1 MIKYVDYY
9 KLERISSRMA
19 KEFGTI
25 PKGYEEQYRVLLDPM
40 EGNLLKLHRKNPD
53 MNGRYATEAI
63 KMCLLKVD
71 GYIRGVDYD
80 FSRFVNDENQAFL
93 NGLLASFDPFT
104 NREIYDIVN
113 KSNEL
118 EKTEGLKGYFK
129 LPIKCLLRIEK
140 SIDLWTEQYGNNGY
154 FEFIEDQIGHLF
166 DNTDKMNFAV
176 RLQEDDMKKFTNN
189 PSNFGVDCEELE

>member
-1 MIKYVDYY
+1 MKKYVDYY

-25 PKGYEEQYRVLLDPM
+25 PKGDEELYSVLLHPM
-40 EGNLLKLHRKNPD
+40 EGNLLKLYRKNPD
-53 MNGRYATEAI
+53 MNGRHAVEAI

-71 GYIRGVDYD
+71 EYIRGVDYD

-104 NREIYDIVN
+104 NQEIYDIVN

-118 EKTEGLKGYFK
+118 GTQEGLKEYFG

-140 SIDLWTEQYGNNGY
+140 SIDFWTDQYGNNGY
-154 FEFIEDQIGHLF
+154 FQFIEDQIGHLI
-166 DNTDKMNFAV
+166 DDSDKMNFAV
-176 RLQEDDMKKFTNN
+176 RLQEEDMRKFIDN
-189 PSNFGVDCEELE
+189 PLISTRLNS